1 METPLCF
8 KGKMGTIYMMPSRYH
23 GEKILPCQN
32 LLKSM
37 KLYARIFLLI
47 HLNPTMR
54 KEAAM
59 FKILRVNMSDLSVKA
74 EDIPKEY
81 EGLGGRGMTSAIVAN
96 EVPPTCSAIGPNNK
110 LVFAPG
116 LLGGTNCANSGRISV
131 GGKSPLTGTIKEANS
146 GGQAGQYLAKLGIA
160 AIVVEGFPQENR
172 LYKLYVGKDKYELS
186 PANDLKGLGNYAT
199 VEKLKAQFG
208 EKVGFV
214 SIGQAGEWKMAAAS
228 IAITDRELRPTRHA
242 GRGGLGAVM
251 GSKGLKAIVIDPS
264 EGEMAPI
271 SDKDA
276 FKEAAKRFVN
286 ALKEHPVTSQGLTN
300 YGTDI
305 LINIINEAGGLPT
318 RNFSS
323 GRFEGAE
330 KVAGET
336 LNKITQERKGVVSHG
351 CMAGCVIRCSGIF
364 LDENGEY
371 VSKWPE
377 YETVWAWGP
386 NCGIDD
392 LDAIARI
399 DRACD
404 DYGLDTIEMGNA
416 IAVAMEAGVK
426 QFGDAAGAEELI
438 AEVGSGTPLGRILG
452 AGAAVVGK
460 SFGVRRVPVVKN
472 QALPAYD
479 PRAIKGIGVTY
490 ATSTMGADHTS
501 GYAVA
506 TNIMKVGGDVDP
518 LKPEGQVEL
527 SRNLQIATAVIDT
540 LGLCLFVAF
549 PVMDMPDAFN
559 AMVDMVNA
567 KYGLSLTADDVTALG
582 QRVLKLERDFNQRAG
597 FTPADDRLPEFFK
610 TEQLPPH
617 NEVFDVPDDELDTLF
632 NF

>member
-1 METPLCF
+1 MF
-8 KGKMGTIYMMPSRYH
+8 
-23 GEKILPCQN
+23 
-32 LLKSM
+32 
-37 KLYARIFLLI
+37 RIV
-47 HLNPTMR
+47 
-54 KEAAM
+54 
-59 FKILRVNMSDLSVKA
+59 RVNMSDLSVKA
-74 EDIPKEY
+74 EEIPKEY
-81 EGLGGRGMTSAIVAN
+81 EGLGGRGLTSAIVAK
-96 EVPPTCSAIGPNNK
+96 EVPPTCSPIGPNNK

-131 GGKSPLTGTIKEANS
+131 GAKSPLTGTIKEANS
-146 GGQAGQYLAKLGIA
+146 GGQPGQYLAKLGIA
-160 AIVVEGFPQENR
+160 AIVVEGLPKEDR
-172 LYKLYVGKDKYELS
+172 LYKLYIGKDKFELS
-186 PANDLKGLGNYAT
+186 PADDLKGLGNYA
-199 VEKLKAQFG
+199 VVDKLKEQFG
-208 EKVGFV
+208 EKVGFA

-228 IAITDRELRPTRHA
+228 VAFTDRELRPTRHA

-251 GSKGLKAIVIDPS
+251 GSKGLKAIIIDPS

-271 SDKDA
+271 QDNDA
-276 FKEAAKRFVN
+276 FKDAAKRFVN

-305 LINIINEAGGLPT
+305 LINVINEAGGLPT

-323 GRFEGAE
+323 GQFEGAE

-351 CMAGCVIRCSGIF
+351 CMTGCVIRCSGIF
-364 LDENGEY
+364 NNEKGEY

-404 DYGLDTIEMGNA
+404 DFGLDTIEMGNS
-416 IAVAMEAGVK
+416 IAVAMEAGIK
-426 QFGDAAGAEELI
+426 QFGDVAGAEELI
-438 AEVGSGTPLGRILG
+438 AEVGKGTPLGRILG
-452 AGAAVVGK
+452 GGAAVVGK
-460 SFGVRRVPVVKN
+460 TFGVRRVPVVKN

-490 ATSTMGADHTS
+490 ATSTMGADHTA

-527 SRNLQIATAVIDT
+527 SRNLQISTALIDS

-549 PVMDMPDAFN
+549 PVMDIPDAFT
-559 AMVDMVNA
+559 AVVDMVNA
-567 KYGLSLTADDVTALG
+567 KYGLSLTADDAAALG
-582 QRVLKLERDFNQRAG
+582 QKVLKLERAFNEKAG

-610 TEQLPPH
+610 IEKLPPH
-617 NEVFDVPDDELDTLF
+617 NQVFDVPDGELDTVF

>member
-1 METPLCF
+1 MF
-8 KGKMGTIYMMPSRYH
+8 
-23 GEKILPCQN
+23 
-32 LLKSM
+32 
-37 KLYARIFLLI
+37 RIV
-47 HLNPTMR
+47 
-54 KEAAM
+54 
-59 FKILRVNMSDLSVKA
+59 RVNMSDLSVKA
-74 EDIPKEY
+74 EEIPKEY
-81 EGLGGRGMTSAIVAN
+81 EGLGGRGLTSAIVAK
-96 EVPPTCSAIGPNNK
+96 EVPPTCSPIGPNNK

-131 GGKSPLTGTIKEANS
+131 GAKSPLTGTIKEANS
-146 GGQAGQYLAKLGIA
+146 GGQPGQYLAKLGIA
-160 AIVVEGFPQENR
+160 AIVVEGYPKEER
-172 LYKLYVGKDKYELS
+172 LYKLYVGKDKFELT
-186 PANDLKGLGNYAT
+186 PADDLKGLGNYA
-199 VEKLKAQFG
+199 VVDNLKAQFG
-208 EKVGFV
+208 DKVGFA
-214 SIGQAGEWKMAAAS
+214 SIGPAGEWKMAASSVAF
-228 IAITDRELRPTRHA
+228 TDREQRPTRHA

-251 GSKGLKAIVIDPS
+251 GSKHLKAIIIDPT

-271 SDKDA
+271 QDKEA
-276 FKEAAKRFVN
+276 FKDAAKRFVN

-305 LINIINEAGGLPT
+305 LINVINEAGGLPT

-323 GRFEGAE
+323 GQFEGAE

-336 LNKITQERKGVVSHG
+336 LNKITQERKGIVSHG
-351 CMAGCVIRCSGIF
+351 CMSGCVIRCSGIF
-364 LDENGEY
+364 NDENGQY

-392 LDAIARI
+392 LDTIARI
-399 DRACD
+399 DKACD
-404 DYGLDTIEMGNA
+404 DFGLDTIEMGNA
-416 IAVAMEAGVK
+416 IAVAMEAGIK

-438 AEVGSGTPLGRILG
+438 AEVGKGTPLGRILAG
-452 AGAAVVGK
+452 GAAVVGK
-460 SFGVRRVPVVKN
+460 TFGVRRVPVVKN

-518 LKPEGQVEL
+518 LKPDGQVEL
-527 SRNLQIATAVIDT
+527 SRNLQISTALIDT

-549 PVMDMPDAFN
+549 PVMDMPDAFT
-559 AMVDMVNA
+559 AVVDMVNA
-567 KYGLSLTADDVTALG
+567 KYGLSLTADDALAIG
-582 QRVLKLERDFNQRAG
+582 KNVLKLEREFNQKAG

-610 TEQLPPH
+610 IETLPPH
-617 NEVFDVPDDELDTLF
+617 NEVFDVPDEELDTLF